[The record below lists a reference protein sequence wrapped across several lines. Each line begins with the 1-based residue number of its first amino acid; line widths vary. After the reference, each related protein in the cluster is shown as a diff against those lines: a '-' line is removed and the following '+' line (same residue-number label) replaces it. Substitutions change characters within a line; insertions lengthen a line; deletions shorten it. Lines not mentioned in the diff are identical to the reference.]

1 MRKKVIKRM
10 CFDAIFA
17 SISLI
22 LYVFGPKFPL
32 PFIFPGFLDIQFSM
46 LPILIITFMLGPIDG
61 LIVILVRFF
70 VKVFAFSSFTS
81 PYGEISDLIYSIVV
95 VLVVSLVYSKL
106 KKQENVSSKR
116 RFVTLLISIV
126 GSWVVGGLLS
136 NSFSIP
142 IYCLIMG
149 KETVYNMVAIF
160 PFVNESNWVLYYF
173 TLSVIPFNLLLSSI
187 VGVLTLL
194 VDRHLLNFY
203 NRI

>member
-22 LYVFGPKFPL
+22 LFVFGPKFPL

-126 GSWVVGGLLS
+126 GSWIVGGLLS

-173 TLSVIPFNLLLSSI
+173 TLAVIPFNLLLSSI

-194 VDRHLLNFY
+194 VDKHLLNFY